1 MDKLTSIVNN
11 FNSISLSQ
19 MDEVKLMKRTDT
31 KYAFHFSKL
40 PLLLSK
46 LQHHYLILEIKK
58 NRMQSYRS
66 LYFDTVERKF
76 YLDHHNQR
84 VNRNKIRFREYIE
97 SKLVFMEIK
106 TKNNKGRTTKK
117 RIKVSTIPTSLN
129 EIHHNFIH
137 EIIGEEL
144 DVQAQQWINFNRL
157 TFVNIL
163 KNERLTID
171 VNLNFSQ
178 NNHSVEMSDIV
189 IAELKQERMSRRSE
203 FIRISKDLGIHPMR
217 LSKYCYSST
226 QLNPNLKK
234 NRFKKKLLYINK
246 LVA

>member
-1 MDKLTSIVNN
+1 MEKLTSIVNN

-40 PLLLSK
+40 PFLLSK

-117 RIKVSTIPTSLN
+117 RIKVSSIPTSLN
-129 EIHHNFIH
+129 EIHHNFIN
-137 EIIGEEL
+137 EIIGKEL